1 MDRNGD
7 IKMQKLLHIILL
19 RKYQLMII
27 FITIDFWGLPKKV
40 DNILEAFTFNLYIDS
55 MKNH

>member
-1 MDRNGD
+1 
-7 IKMQKLLHIILL
+7 MQKLLHIILL

-27 FITIDFWGLPKKV
+27 FVTIDFWGLPKKV
-40 DNILEAFTFNLYIDS
+40 DNILEAFTFNLYLDS